1 MTTAEKLKIDV
12 LLKGRENLKN
22 ALMYRRSYNEIKKIL
37 EMEEWNQ
44 EKYKNLLTPNIWQR
58 SASEI
63 KAILTLPEW
72 NKDFSHLLAPNIW
85 SCSYEKIKT
94 ILNLKELTDKKFK
107 NIITSNI

>member
-44 EKYKNLLTPNIWQR
+44 EKYKNLLTPNIWH
-58 SASEI
+58 SNYENI
-63 KAILTLPEW
+63 K
-72 NKDFSHLLAPNIW
+72 
-85 SCSYEKIKT
+85 KI
-94 ILNLKELTDKKFK
+94 IR
-107 NIITSNI
+107 